1 MSSNPWEKPIKI
13 TKTLQFGFEDLM
25 RKVDV
30 DYEFTL
36 RDVINSVVNSKIPL
50 SFLKEMLHCSYLE
63 EYQAEMKS
71 KRFKSDANIEY
82 LEVYW
87 LGDRDELA
95 DGSSWS
101 FHGVGPEGFVADP
114 GHYSTEELCKL
125 LYETEGG
132 YRQNWAIELSP
143 MYELANYPVKISKE
157 MIIADWSK
165 DGIDNKKID
174 FKPSITLIE
183 LLYAIFWEI
192 SFFGNPTKRMKEK
205 EALDKSSKEIDEAIK
220 NGTIDNITMSLEELS
235 AKWAEEK

>member
-13 TKTLQFGFEDLM
+13 TKTLKFGFEDLM

-50 SFLKEMLHCSYLE
+50 VFLKEMLHCNHLE
-63 EYQAEMKS
+63 EYQIEMKS
-71 KRFKSDANIEY
+71 KRFKGDANIEY

-87 LGDRDELA
+87 LGDRDES
-95 DGSSWS
+95 GNNSSWS
-101 FHGVGPEGFVADP
+101 FHGVGPKDLIANPE
-114 GHYSTEELCKL
+114 HYSTEELCKI
-125 LYETEGG
+125 LYDRVDD
-132 YRQNWAIELSP
+132 YRENWAIEFSP

-157 MIIADWSK
+157 MTIADWSK

-192 SFFGNPTKRMKEK
+192 SFFGNPMKRTKEK

-220 NGTIDNITMSLEELS
+220 NGTIDNITMSLEELE
-235 AKWAEEK
+235 AKWVEEK

>member
-1 MSSNPWEKPIKI
+1 MSSKPWEKPIKI
-13 TKTLQFGFEDLM
+13 TKTLKFGLEDLM
-25 RKVDV
+25 RMVDV
-30 DYEFTL
+30 DYKFTL
-36 RDVINSVVNSKIPL
+36 RDVINSVVNSEIPL
-50 SFLKEMLHCSYLE
+50 PFLKEMLHCGCLE
-63 EYQAEMKS
+63 EYQVEMKS

-101 FHGVGPEGFVADP
+101 FHGVGPEGFVSD
-114 GHYSTEELCKL
+114 SENLSLEELDKL
-125 LYETEGG
+125 REEG

-157 MIIADWSK
+157 MTIADWSK

-192 SFFGNPTKRMKEK
+192 SFFGNPTKRTKEK

-220 NGTIDNITMSLEELS
+220 NGTIDNITMSLEELE
-235 AKWAEEK
+235 AKWVEEK